1 MKGGY
6 PDVLVI
12 ASGFF
17 STAAFLPLLRY
28 DSECRTVHDINGIA
42 VMLHVMLHLHII
54 RNVSVLAG
62 CCIVLKADVFSVL
75 LLTYRVFFPPFLC
88 VIPGVSMTIQRGF

>member
-28 DSECRTVHDINGIA
+28 DSECRTVHDIDGIA
-42 VMLHVMLHLHII
+42 VMLQQSCYICTSSEMFRCWPVA
-54 RNVSVLAG
+54 VLY
-62 CCIVLKADVFSVL
+62 IKQMFSL
-75 LLTYRVFFPPFLC
+75 YSC
-88 VIPGVSMTIQRGF
+88 

>member
-28 DSECRTVHDINGIA
+28 DSECRTVHDIDGIA
-42 VMLHVMLHLHII
+42 VMLHVMLHLSSEMFRCWPIA
-54 RNVSVLAG
+54 VLY
-62 CCIVLKADVFSVL
+62 LKQMFSL
-75 LLTYRVFFPPFLC
+75 YSC
-88 VIPGVSMTIQRGF
+88 

>member
-28 DSECRTVHDINGIA
+28 DSECRTVHDIGIA

-75 LLTYRVFFPPFLC
+75 LLTYRVFFPPSCASSQVF
-88 VIPGVSMTIQRGF
+88 P

>member
-12 ASGFF
+12 AS
-17 STAAFLPLLRY
+17 AFLPLLRY
-28 DSECRTVHDINGIA
+28 DSECRTVHDIDGIA

-54 RNVSVLAG
+54 RNVSVLAD

-75 LLTYRVFFPPFLC
+75 LLTYRVFFPPSCASSQVF
-88 VIPGVSMTIQRGF
+88 P